1 MREGNGDFMKIA
13 RGRYYLPLR
22 MKTKSKEM
30 RALSFFVAK
39 NNEKVL
45 EIRENN
51 SIKDQRRKGL

>member
-1 MREGNGDFMKIA
+1 MREGNVDFMKIA

-22 MKTKSKEM
+22 LKTKSKEM

-45 EIRENN
+45 EIR
-51 SIKDQRRKGL
+51 